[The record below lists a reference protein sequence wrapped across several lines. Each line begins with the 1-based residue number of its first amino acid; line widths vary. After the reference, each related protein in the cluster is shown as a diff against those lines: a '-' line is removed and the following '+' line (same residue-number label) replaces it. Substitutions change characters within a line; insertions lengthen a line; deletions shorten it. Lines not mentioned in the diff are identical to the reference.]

1 MIKAVSSGLNKAL
14 KLNQSSVFAF
24 SSVRDAL
31 KKKLEEE
38 IKYEGENKPSINEYI
53 NFFNNNGWDVN
64 YTGTQVELTRKNG
77 DYNLRVLFNARSPS
91 TD

>member
-1 MIKAVSSGLNKAL
+1 MIKSLTSSLSKTIRFPQPTL
-14 KLNQSSVFAF
+14 FAF

-31 KKKLEEE
+31 KKKLDEE
-38 IKYEGENKPSINEYI
+38 IKYEGDNKPSTNEYI

-64 YTGTQVELTRKNG
+64 YTGTQVELVRKTG

-91 TD
+91 TE